1 MLSPHL
7 SILIFLSTNWVFV
20 NLLRAEAY
28 RQLKFCHPVDPQPAV
43 QIIDLDVE
51 DSEHVPIDV
60 IAGGTRTSIR
70 AWPGPLDRIAARVAG
85 GLAGE
90 GSTLDG
96 RAVAGLWLC
105 ATRADGADTAKWG
118 WRHRKPHSA
127 GGIYP
132 LFAASLCASG
142 APIILCR
149 TVPTVQATAHR
160 TPPDRVHGTDV
171 AKQRWQ
177 HRVPRTGPPWV
188 QCGDGATCRT
198 GLDGWR
204 SGRSSDWRQRR
215 ADWRCGQTVSRRGSE
230 DAGDSGCFFILIFC
244 AGPTLK

>member
-1 MLSPHL
+1 M
-7 SILIFLSTNWVFV
+7 
-20 NLLRAEAY
+20 
-28 RQLKFCHPVDPQPAV
+28 DPQPAV

-60 IAGGTRTSIR
+60 IARGTRISIR

-160 TPPDRVHGTDV
+160 TPALTASTTPTL
-171 AKQRWQ
+171 
-177 HRVPRTGPPWV
+177 PN
-188 QCGDGATCRT
+188 GDGSTACRGQVLRGFSVGT
-198 GLDGWR
+198 GRLVA
-204 SGRSSDWRQRR
+204 R
-215 ADWRCGQTVSRRGSE
+215 A
-230 DAGDSGCFFILIFC
+230 
-244 AGPTLK
+244 